1 MKIDIQLEKLYEIII
16 EKLYKEAWTLQQV
29 VKWLKKEYDLK
40 QSRAYEVTR
49 LAKEYFG
56 EYLVDKDDDL
66 LTECIEILKA
76 NRQKAAKQNN
86 LKEVRESTKE
96 IAKLMQ
102 LYVKKLDI
110 SGSINIEQP
119 LFGPNIDKE
128 DED

>member
-1 MKIDIQLEKLYEIII
+1 MKIDIKLEKLYEIII

-29 VKWLKKEYDLK
+29 IKWLKKEYDLK

-56 EYLVDKDDDL
+56 EYMIEKDDDL

-110 SGSINIEQP
+110 TSGGEKIEINI
-119 LFGPNIDKE
+119 NTNRKD
-128 DED
+128 DE